1 MGGAFVKV
9 TAKTI
14 TDEQIREFEAWICEH
29 GTDAEK
35 CDAVDLATWALME
48 PPPVDRRGF
57 VVRNLRMTTREV
69 ARAGIAAA
77 WNARHGGKP

>member
-1 MGGAFVKV
+1 MKV
-9 TAKTI
+9 TAETI
-14 TDEQIREFEAWICEH
+14 TDEQIREFEAWVCEY

-35 CDAVDLATWALME
+35 CDAVDLATYALME

-57 VVRNLRMTTREV
+57 VVRNLRMSMRKI

-77 WNARHGGKP
+77 WNARHGDEP